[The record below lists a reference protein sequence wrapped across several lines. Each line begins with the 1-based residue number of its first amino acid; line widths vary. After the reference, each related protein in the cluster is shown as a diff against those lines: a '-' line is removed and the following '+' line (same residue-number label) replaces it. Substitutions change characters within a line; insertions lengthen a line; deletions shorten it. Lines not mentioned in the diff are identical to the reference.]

1 MMTSRTRYECFWGF
15 ADKRIA
21 KPVCNQISIIYLKGL
36 FFTVVENQGKCLI
49 FQKSAKLIKAL
60 DCDLQVDFFGKD
72 GTF

>member
-1 MMTSRTRYECFWGF
+1 MNVLGGF

-49 FQKSAKLIKAL
+49 FFKKCTKLIKAL
-60 DCDLQVDFFGKD
+60 DFDLQVDFWGKD
-72 GTF
+72 DIFD